1 MEKLKVAYVDFWPE
15 WPEEDFITPIL
26 SKRYELVI
34 DERSPDV
41 VFHSAFGRNKRSD
54 SYEGKKRIMFVG
66 ENLSPSRYK
75 TEYSI
80 SFEPRS
86 ETNFRLPLWQA
97 YILKTPSLKD
107 RLYNRVNHENFERF
121 CSFVVSNPSNIF
133 RNAMYVRLN
142 GYKRVHSYGRY
153 MMNDSGLQEAS
164 RGRYWRDAKDE
175 FFGKHTHK
183 FAICYEN
190 NNWPYYCTEKLMDAF
205 LAGSMP
211 LYNGDPKVYNDFNKD
226 AFINVARHSDIMGLI
241 KTIDSDRSEF
251 DKIYSQ
257 PVFTD
262 SQKASL
268 ENNLKEF
275 ETFLFDIIEK

>member
-26 SKRYELVI
+26 SKKYELVI

-41 VFHSAFGRNKRSD
+41 VFHSAFGRTKRSD
-54 SYEGKKRIMFVG
+54 SYKGKKRIMFVG
-66 ENLSPSRYK
+66 ENLSPSRYR

-164 RGRYWRDAKDE
+164 RDRYWRDAKDE
-175 FFGKHTHK
+175 FFTKHTHK

-211 LYNGDPKVYNDFNKD
+211 LYNGDPKVSNDFNRD
-226 AFINVARHSDIMGLI
+226 AFINVPRHSDIMGLI
-241 KTIDSDRSEF
+241 KRIDSDRSEF
-251 DKIYSQ
+251 DEIYSQ